1 MGQDARGEVYVLGN
15 RTGRPFGTGGVVLKL
30 TAAEGTSPPRAAATA
45 GSDRGARWCGPR
57 APAMMAPEMGAIA
70 TAVPE
75 VIFARQG
82 MPRLADRLGELG
94 ARRVLVLSAPSRRFV
109 DLVLEGLRRF
119 QPEVFDGARVHVPQ
133 EVVAAAMAALGG
145 VDTVVAVGG
154 GSAIGLG
161 KALRLGGA
169 GASTGAGENASAEPG
184 LRFAA
189 IPTTYSGSEMTCIW
203 GITRGAEKTT
213 GRDPRVRPDVVLY
226 DVTLSATLPIG
237 LTVQSLLNAL
247 AHPIGALSVASL
259 AGEDRALALRT
270 AAALVGA
277 IEGLL
282 AAPGDLAAREAAMRA
297 ASDAGVAVD
306 RGKGGAQHAAAH
318 YLGGAL
324 GLDHAALHS
333 VLLPQFIAHMGEG
346 QPALVAELEGVI
358 GRRGLAAL
366 VYDLLG
372 RAGAPTS
379 LGGLGVDPAVSARLM
394 EARPE
399 LPGKMVRDAQIG
411 SRPGGPASDGNRA
424 RKRQSHLHPSG
435 PAAHGI
441 RWWREDEPDGSIR
454 RRRWPDAGSPGGA
467 GDRGGAVLRPGA
479 AGAAADR
486 RGRRGSRGQLR
497 GARRALAP
505 AGQPAR
511 RARRGARRPGGVAL
525 GEPPRDPRAL
535 PGGRPPRRHRR
546 LSELAARPAPSWPI
560 ACASSRRRPPW
571 SRPSTPPPSR
581 QPRRAAIRS

>member
-1 MGQDARGEVYVLGN
+1 
-15 RTGRPFGTGGVVLKL
+15 
-30 TAAEGTSPPRAAATA
+30 
-45 GSDRGARWCGPR
+45 
-57 APAMMAPEMGAIA
+57 MMAPEMGAMA
-70 TAVPE
+70 APGPE

-82 MPRLADRLGELG
+82 MSRLADRLGELG

-133 EVVAAAMAALGG
+133 EVVAAAAAALGEA
-145 VDTVVAVGG
+145 DTVVAVGG

-161 KALRLGGA
+161 KALRLEGA
-169 GASTGAGENASAEPG
+169 GARAGVGTAVNAGTGAG

-203 GITRGAEKTT
+203 GITRGTEKTT
-213 GRDPRVRPDVVLY
+213 GRDARVRPDVVLY

-247 AHPIGALSVASL
+247 AHPIGALSVGSL

-270 AAALVGA
+270 AAALVEA
-277 IEGLL
+277 IEDLL
-282 AAPGDLAAREAAMRA
+282 RAPGDLATRETALRA
-297 ASDAGVAVD
+297 ASDAGLAVD

-333 VLLPQFIAHMGEG
+333 VLLPQFIAHLGEG
-346 QPALVAELEGVI
+346 QPALLEELEGAV

-366 VYDLLG
+366 AHDLLG

-379 LGGLGVDPAVSARLM
+379 LAGLGVDPAVSARLM

-411 SRPGGPASDGNRA
+411 ARPGGP
-424 RKRQSHLHPSG
+424 
-435 PAAHGI
+435 I
-441 RWWREDEPDGSIR
+441 
-454 RRRWPDAGSPGGA
+454 
-467 GDRGGAVLRPGA
+467 
-479 AGAAADR
+479 
-486 RGRRGSRGQLR
+486 
-497 GARRALAP
+497 
-505 AGQPAR
+505 
-511 RARRGARRPGGVAL
+511 
-525 GEPPRDPRAL
+525 
-535 PGGRPPRRHRR
+535 
-546 LSELAARPAPSWPI
+546 
-560 ACASSRRRPPW
+560 
-571 SRPSTPPPSR
+571 
-581 QPRRAAIRS
+581 